1 MKTCVS
7 TYSFGKYFN
16 ELGVAG
22 TIRKAASMGFEAIEF
37 VDGDWM
43 RGANAAETVRNTCK
57 EVGITPIALCV
68 GADFLN
74 RGDEV
79 ERLKAMVR
87 FAHDMGATRMRHDVV
102 YSDNGLSFDE
112 IIEKIAPKIR
122 ELAEYAQTLGV
133 HTMTENHGYISQDA
147 YRVKALIEAVN
158 HPNFGAL
165 IDIGNFLCADE
176 YPPKSVETMIPYV
189 VHVHAKDFF
198 IKASD
203 EANPGQ
209 GWFRSRGGKYL
220 RGSIIGHGNAD
231 AAKSLGIIKNSGYDG
246 YVTIEFE
253 GMEDNLKGI
262 AIGLENL
269 RRYWAE

>member
-7 TYSFGKYFN
+7 TYSFGKYFK
-16 ELGVAG
+16 ELGIAG
-22 TIRKAASMGFEAIEF
+22 TIRKAAELGFDAIEF

-43 RGANAAETVRNTCK
+43 RDVNAAETIRNTCK
-57 EVGITPIALCV
+57 EVGITPVALCV

-74 RGDEV
+74 NGGEV
-79 ERLKAMVR
+79 ERLKALVR
-87 FAHDMGATRMRHDVV
+87 FTKDMGASKMRHDVV
-102 YSDNGLSFDE
+102 YSDQGLSFDA
-112 IIEKIAPKIR
+112 IIEKIAPQIR
-122 ELAEYAQTLGV
+122 ELTEYAETLGIR
-133 HTMTENHGYISQDA
+133 TMTENHGYISQDA
-147 YRVKALIEAVN
+147 YRVKSLIEAVN

-176 YPPKSVETMIPYV
+176 YPPTSVETLLPLV
-189 VHVHAKDFF
+189 FHVHGKDFF
-198 IKASD
+198 VKSAD
-203 EANPGQ
+203 EPNPGQ

-231 AAKSLGIIKNSGYDG
+231 AAKSLSIIQRSGYDG

-262 AIGLENL
+262 ALGLENL
-269 RRYWAE
+269 RRYWSN